1 MQKLS
6 GTPLNSGIFIG
17 RAIHISLPEPEI
29 ETGKIKPEDVSRE
42 INRLENSLIAVEEEI
57 NQELHSSKLPP
68 NEAEIISAQRE
79 ILYDPEI
86 YKQLLSAIQNKLH
99 FATQAVADCF
109 TNIINHFDTL
119 KVETFAVRAA
129 DYRDV
134 QMRLLNALS
143 GVKNTLQ
150 HRLEK
155 DQIPVLKEIVPSLV
169 SKLAQQGIRAY
180 LVAKGSYNS
189 HSSILSRALGLVAIA
204 NIPDLLETVKDDDL
218 IIVDGYSGSLFI
230 NPDKATLDLYKQKTE
245 RERIKQEKL
254 RQLQLSDSKTA
265 TGIKIKLLTNIG
277 VLDELEIIKDLS
289 CEGIGLFRTEFLY
302 LGKQNLP
309 SEEEQFTVYKEL
321 AEKMNPMPVTIRT
334 FDLGGD
340 KLAPLGS
347 EKQEENP
354 YLGNRGI
361 RFSLS
366 RPDIFS
372 PQVRAILRA
381 SVFGKVQIMFP
392 MIIDAEDF
400 RKAKKFVQ
408 NCQQELSVQGIAFS
422 QEIPLGAMIEIPSAA
437 LCSEELARECD
448 FLSIGTNDL
457 VQYTLAADRNNE
469 NVTSYY
475 IQHHPSVLGLIK
487 QTVKSAKK
495 YQTPLSVCGE
505 MASHPQYIPL
515 LIGMGI
521 TELSVNPGSFWIA
534 KSIVQK
540 CDDRLFALTENLD
553 FVTPIYIVEHLIN
566 IDLKSYYANREE

>member
-169 SKLAQQGIRAY
+169 SKLAQQGIMAY
-180 LVAKGSYNS
+180 IVAKGSYNS

-230 NPDKATLDLYKQKTE
+230 NPDKVTLDLYKQKTE

-340 KLAPLGS
+340 KLAPLSS

-540 CDDRLFALTENLD
+540 CDDRLFALTENLN

>member
-340 KLAPLGS
+340 KLAPLSS

>member
-42 INRLENSLIAVEEEI
+42 INRLQNSLIAVEEEI

-180 LVAKGSYNS
+180 IVAKGSYNS

-230 NPDKATLDLYKQKTE
+230 NPDKATLNFYKQKTE

-340 KLAPLGS
+340 KLAPLSS

-469 NVTSYY
+469 SVTSYY

>member
-408 NCQQELSVQGIAFS
+408 NCQQELSVQGIVFS

-469 NVTSYY
+469 SVTSYY

>member
-42 INRLENSLIAVEEEI
+42 INRLQNSLIAVEEEI

-169 SKLAQQGIRAY
+169 SKLAQQGIMAY

-340 KLAPLGS
+340 KLAPLSS

-469 NVTSYY
+469 SVTSYY

>member
-42 INRLENSLIAVEEEI
+42 INRLQNSLIAVEEEI

-169 SKLAQQGIRAY
+169 SKLAQQGIMAY
-180 LVAKGSYNS
+180 IVAKGSYNS

-289 CEGIGLFRTEFLY
+289 CEGVGLFRTEFLY

-340 KLAPLGS
+340 KLAPLSS

-469 NVTSYY
+469 SVTSYY

>member
-1 MQKLS
+1 MQKLT
-6 GTPLNSGIFIG
+6 GTALNSGIFIG

-42 INRLENSLIAVEEEI
+42 INRLQNSLIAVEEEI

-86 YKQLLSAIQNKLH
+86 YKQLLTAIQNKLH

-169 SKLAQQGIRAY
+169 SKLAQQGIMAY

-230 NPDKATLDLYKQKTE
+230 NPDKATLNFYKQKTE

-340 KLAPLGS
+340 KLAPLSS

-469 NVTSYY
+469 SVTSYY

>member
-1 MQKLS
+1 MQKLT
-6 GTPLNSGIFIG
+6 GTALNSGIFIG

-42 INRLENSLIAVEEEI
+42 INRLQNSLIAVEEEI

-340 KLAPLGS
+340 KLAPLSS

>member
-1 MQKLS
+1 MQKLT
-6 GTPLNSGIFIG
+6 GTALNSGIFIG

-29 ETGKIKPEDVSRE
+29 ETGKIEPEDVSRE
-42 INRLENSLIAVEEEI
+42 INRLQNSLIAVEEEI

-169 SKLAQQGIRAY
+169 SKLAQQGIMAY

-340 KLAPLGS
+340 KLAPLSS

-469 NVTSYY
+469 SVTSYY

>member
-230 NPDKATLDLYKQKTE
+230 NPDKVTLDLYKQKTE

-340 KLAPLGS
+340 KLAPLSS

>member
-180 LVAKGSYNS
+180 IVAKGSYNS

-340 KLAPLGS
+340 KLAPLSS

>member
-86 YKQLLSAIQNKLH
+86 YKQLLTAIQNKLH

-180 LVAKGSYNS
+180 IVAKGSYNS

-230 NPDKATLDLYKQKTE
+230 NPDKATLNFYKQKTE

-340 KLAPLGS
+340 KLAPLSS

>member
-180 LVAKGSYNS
+180 IVAKGSYNS

-230 NPDKATLDLYKQKTE
+230 NPDKATLNFYKQKTE
-245 RERIKQEKL
+245 RERIKQEQL

-309 SEEEQFTVYKEL
+309 SEEEQFAVYKEL

-408 NCQQELSVQGIAFS
+408 NCQQELSVQGIVFS

>member
-180 LVAKGSYNS
+180 IVAKGSYNS

-245 RERIKQEKL
+245 RERIKQEQL

-340 KLAPLGS
+340 KLAPLSS

>member
-42 INRLENSLIAVEEEI
+42 INRLQNSLIAVEEEI

-169 SKLAQQGIRAY
+169 SKLAQQGIMAY
-180 LVAKGSYNS
+180 IVAKGSYNS

-340 KLAPLGS
+340 KLAPLSS

>member
-1 MQKLS
+1 MQKLI
-6 GTPLNSGIFIG
+6 GTALNSGIFIG

-42 INRLENSLIAVEEEI
+42 INRLQNSLIAVEEEI

-68 NEAEIISAQRE
+68 NEAEIISAQLE
-79 ILYDPEI
+79 ILRDPEI

-180 LVAKGSYNS
+180 IVAKGSYNS

-218 IIVDGYSGSLFI
+218 LIVDGYSGSLFI
-230 NPDKATLDLYKQKTE
+230 NPDKATLNFYKQKTE

-340 KLAPLGS
+340 KLAPLSS

-469 NVTSYY
+469 SVTSYY

>member
-180 LVAKGSYNS
+180 IVAKGSYNS

-230 NPDKATLDLYKQKTE
+230 NPDKATLNFYKQKTE
-245 RERIKQEKL
+245 RERIKQEQL

-309 SEEEQFTVYKEL
+309 SEEEQFAVYKEL

>member
-42 INRLENSLIAVEEEI
+42 INRLQNSLIAVEEEI

-180 LVAKGSYNS
+180 IVAKGSYNS

-230 NPDKATLDLYKQKTE
+230 NPDKVTLDLYKQKTE

-340 KLAPLGS
+340 KLAPLSS

-469 NVTSYY
+469 SVTSYY

>member
-180 LVAKGSYNS
+180 IVAKGSYNS

-230 NPDKATLDLYKQKTE
+230 NPDKATLNFYKQKTE

-469 NVTSYY
+469 SVTSYY

>member
-169 SKLAQQGIRAY
+169 SKLAQQGIMAY
-180 LVAKGSYNS
+180 IVAKGSYNS

-340 KLAPLGS
+340 KLAPLSS

-469 NVTSYY
+469 SVTSYY

>member
-1 MQKLS
+1 MQKLT
-6 GTPLNSGIFIG
+6 GTALNSGIFIG

-42 INRLENSLIAVEEEI
+42 INRLQNSLIAVEEEI

-68 NEAEIISAQRE
+68 NEAEIISAQLE
-79 ILYDPEI
+79 ILRDPEI
-86 YKQLLSAIQNKLH
+86 YKQLLTSIQNKLH
-99 FATQAVADCF
+99 FATQAVADSF
-109 TNIINHFDTL
+109 ANIINHFETL

-143 GVKNTLQ
+143 GVKNALR

-169 SKLAQQGIRAY
+169 SKLAPQGIRAY
-180 LVAKGSYNS
+180 IVAKGSYNS
-189 HSSILSRALGLVAIA
+189 HSSILSRALGLIAIA

-218 IIVDGYSGSLFI
+218 LIVDGYSGSLFI
-230 NPDKATLDLYKQKTE
+230 NPDKATLDFYKQKTE
-245 RERIKQEKL
+245 RERIKQEQLK
-254 RQLQLSDSKTA
+254 QLQLSDSKTA

-309 SEEEQFTVYKEL
+309 SEEEQFAIYKEI

-340 KLAPLGS
+340 KLAPAGS

-366 RPDIFS
+366 RPDIFY

-392 MIIDAEDF
+392 MIMDAEDF

-408 NCQQELSVQGIAFS
+408 TCQQELSVQGVAFS

-469 NVTSYY
+469 SVSSYY

-487 QTVKSAKK
+487 QTVESAKK

-521 TELSVNPGSFWIA
+521 TELSVNPGSFLIA

-540 CDDRLFALTENLD
+540 CDDRLFALTENLN

-566 IDLKSYYANREE
+566 IDLKSYYENREE

>member
-169 SKLAQQGIRAY
+169 SKLAQQGIKAY

>member
-1 MQKLS
+1 MQKLT
-6 GTPLNSGIFIG
+6 GTALNSGIFIG

-169 SKLAQQGIRAY
+169 SKLAQQGIMAY

-340 KLAPLGS
+340 KLAPLSS

>member
-1 MQKLS
+1 MQKLI
-6 GTPLNSGIFIG
+6 GTALNSGIFIG

-42 INRLENSLIAVEEEI
+42 INRLQNSLIAVEEEI

-180 LVAKGSYNS
+180 IVAKGSYNS

-230 NPDKATLDLYKQKTE
+230 NPDKATLNFYKQKTE

-340 KLAPLGS
+340 KLAPLSS

-469 NVTSYY
+469 SVTSYY

>member
-29 ETGKIKPEDVSRE
+29 ETGKIEPEDVSRE
-42 INRLENSLIAVEEEI
+42 INRLQNSLIAVEEEI

-86 YKQLLSAIQNKLH
+86 YKQLLTAIQNKLH

-169 SKLAQQGIRAY
+169 SKLAQQGIMAY

-230 NPDKATLDLYKQKTE
+230 NPDKATLNFYKQKTE

-340 KLAPLGS
+340 KLAPLSS

-469 NVTSYY
+469 SVTSYY

>member
-1 MQKLS
+1 MQKLT
-6 GTPLNSGIFIG
+6 GTALNSGIFIG

-29 ETGKIKPEDVSRE
+29 ETGKIEPEDVSRE
-42 INRLENSLIAVEEEI
+42 INRLQNSLIAVEEEI

-169 SKLAQQGIRAY
+169 SKLAQQGIMAY

-230 NPDKATLDLYKQKTE
+230 NPDKATLNFYKQKTE

-340 KLAPLGS
+340 KLAPLSS

>member
-6 GTPLNSGIFIG
+6 GTPLNSGIFMG
-17 RAIHISLPEPEI
+17 RAIHISLPEPKI

-230 NPDKATLDLYKQKTE
+230 NPDKVTLDLYKQKTE

-289 CEGIGLFRTEFLY
+289 CEGVGLFRTEFLY

-340 KLAPLGS
+340 KLAPLSS

-469 NVTSYY
+469 SVTSYY

-540 CDDRLFALTENLD
+540 CDDRLFALTENLN

>member
-86 YKQLLSAIQNKLH
+86 YKQLLTAIQNKLH

-230 NPDKATLDLYKQKTE
+230 NPDKVTLDLYKQKTE

-340 KLAPLGS
+340 KLAPLSS

>member
-340 KLAPLGS
+340 KLAPLSS

-469 NVTSYY
+469 SVTSYY